1 MDKEKMNAR
10 ELTEKELK
18 QVSGGL
24 NDLGKSDDDCETYVC
39 PFCNSPNN
47 SKIFK
52 GTRIFSN
59 QFPGYSVLGACKCQ
73 ATIIYDRRDDFS
85 IHFVKGNS
93 SIRVNPQEKVK
104 EAAL

>member
-1 MDKEKMNAR
+1 MDKEKMNSR

-24 NDLGKSDDDCETYVC
+24 NDLGKSDDDGETYIC
-39 PFCNSPNN
+39 PFCDSPK
-47 SKIFK
+47 SSTSFK
-52 GTRIFSN
+52 GTRIFSDE
-59 QFPGYSVLGACKCQ
+59 FPGYIILGACKCR
-73 ATIIYDRRDDFS
+73 ATIIRDYNDFS

-93 SIRVNPQEKVK
+93 NIKVNPQEVVK